1 MKNNIYII
9 ILLLNFF
16 LTSLNATGQEQF
28 NFSVTEIDIL
38 ENGNK
43 FIGSD
48 RGVITSND
56 GIEINADKFEYNKK
70 KNILKASG
78 NVKIID
84 ITNNYEIY
92 TQNVTYKKNNNLII
106 TNKQSKAID
115 LINGIEI
122 DAEIFRYNIKKNI
135 ITAENNAIIKDNI
148 KNYKISSNFI
158 SYLKNKKMIYTKG
171 KTFAEIF
178 SKYKLESKNVTLIID
193 SMELYSQEKTLITD
207 KFNLYELEKF
217 KYSINKEE
225 LKGEN
230 ILINTN
236 YNLPKNDKFYFKN
249 AIINLNKQEF
259 FGTNPKIKVHK
270 DIFDN
275 LDNDPRIL
283 GISASSNN
291 NVTVINKGVFTSCKQ
306 NANCTP
312 WSIKADEIIHDRNKK
327 EIIYN
332 NALLKI
338 YDFPILYFPKF
349 FHPDPT
355 VNRRSG
361 FLKPQINNSN
371 TLGNSFLIP
380 YYSVLDVNKDITFT
394 PSIFENNL
402 QMVQTEYREIN
413 KNSKFFSN
421 FGFVNN
427 YKSDLDTKKNSI
439 FNLFLD
445 YELDLKLEKFI
456 SSNFFVSVEKVTND
470 TFLKIFETHFQD
482 NKLKPSD
489 SNNLKSEI
497 KFLLDNENS
506 SFNTGIISYENL
518 QKNNNDRYEYVFP
531 YYNYTT
537 TLSEDLFKG
546 TLNFSSS
553 GNNFLS
559 NTNQLKSSVN
569 NNLTFKS
576 KEFMWLNGIKNSFE
590 INTKNLNSVGKNN
603 SEYKSSPQI
612 ELMSELN
619 FNMKYP
625 LLKINENNFNYLTPK
640 ILLKINPSDM
650 KNYSTLDRTIN
661 VNNIFDTNRLG
672 IDDTLE
678 TGKSLTLGLDFKKE
692 SQIDTNKFFEI
703 KLASVLRDKDE
714 IFIPENSTLNKK
726 NSNLF
731 GSISNNFSDFFNI
744 KYNFAIDKNLSNIE
758 YSDFS
763 TTFTV
768 NNFTTKFNFL
778 EKTGA
783 MGNSNFL
790 ENNTSFYLDENNYI
804 AFKTRRNRKLNL
816 TEYYDL
822 VYEYKND
829 CLTAGIKYK
838 KTYYEDRDL
847 KPSENLFLTISLIP
861 LTNYEQKIDR

>member
-1 MKNNIYII
+1 MKNSIYKI

-16 LTSLNATGQEQF
+16 LISLSATGQEQF

-38 ENGNK
+38 ENGNI
-43 FIGSD
+43 FIGKD

-56 GIEINADKFEYNKK
+56 GIEINADKFEYNKR

-84 ITNNYEIY
+84 MTNNYEIY
-92 TQNVTYKKNNNLII
+92 TQNITYKKNNNFII

-122 DAEIFRYNIKKNI
+122 DAEVFKYNLKENI
-135 ITAENNAIIKDNI
+135 ITAENDAIIKDNI

-158 SYLKNKKMIYTKG
+158 SYLKSKKEIYTKG

-178 SKYKLESKNVTLIID
+178 SKYKLESENVTLLID
-193 SMELYSQEKTLITD
+193 SMELYSQEKTRITD
-207 KFNLYELEKF
+207 KLNLYELEKF

-236 YNLPKNDKFYFKN
+236 YNLPRNDKFYFKN

-275 LDNDPRIL
+275 LDNDPRIV

-291 NVTVINKGVFTSCKQ
+291 NVTTVNKGIFTSCKQ
-306 NANCTP
+306 NENCTP
-312 WSIKADEIIHDRNKK
+312 WSIKADQIIHDKNKK

-355 VNRRSG
+355 INRRSG

-371 TLGNSFLIP
+371 ALGSSFSIP
-380 YYSVLDVNKDITFT
+380 YYSVLDENKDLTFT

-402 QMVQTEYREIN
+402 QMIQNEYREIN
-413 KNSKFFSN
+413 KNSKLNSN

-439 FNLFLD
+439 FNLFLE
-445 YELDLKLEKFI
+445 YELDLKLEKFN
-456 SSNFFVSVEKVTND
+456 SSNFFLSVEKVTND
-470 TFLKIFETHFQD
+470 TFLKIFDTHIQD

-489 SNNLKSEI
+489 HNNLKSEV
-497 KFLLDNENS
+497 KFLFDNANS
-506 SFNTGIISYENL
+506 SFSTGIVSYENL
-518 QKNNNDRYEYVFP
+518 QKRNNDRYEYVFP
-531 YYNYTT
+531 YYNYGT
-537 TLSEDLFKG
+537 TLSEDLFSG

-569 NNLTFKS
+569 NNLTFNS
-576 KEFMWLNGIKNSFE
+576 KEFTWLNGVKNSFE
-590 INTKNLNSVGKNN
+590 INTKNLNSIGKNN

-619 FNMKYP
+619 FNIKYP
-625 LLKINENNFNYLTPK
+625 LMKMNENNFNYLTPK
-640 ILLKINPSDM
+640 VLLKVNPSDM
-650 KNYSTLDRTIN
+650 KNYSSLDRTIN
-661 VNNIFDTNRLG
+661 VNNIFNSNRLG
-672 IDDTLE
+672 VDDTLE
-678 TGKSLTLGLDFKKE
+678 TGRSLTLGLDFKKE
-692 SQIDTNKFFEI
+692 SLSDSNKFFEI
-703 KLASVLRDKDE
+703 KLASVLRDKEE
-714 IFIPENSTLNKK
+714 IFIPKNSTINKK

-731 GSISNNFSDFFNI
+731 GSVSNNFSDFFNV
-744 KYNFAIDKNLSNIE
+744 KYNFAIDKNLNNIE
-758 YSDFS
+758 YNDLN
-763 TTFTV
+763 TTFTLD
-768 NNFTTKFNFL
+768 NFTTEFSFL
-778 EKTGA
+778 EENGA
-783 MGNSNFL
+783 MGDSNFL
-790 ENNTSFYLDENNYI
+790 ENNTSFNLNDNNYI
-804 AFKTRRNRKLNL
+804 TFKTRRNRKLNL

-847 KPSENLFLTISLIP
+847 KPSENLFFTISLIP

>member
-1 MKNNIYII
+1 MKNNIYKI
-9 ILLLNFF
+9 ILLLIFF

-338 YDFPILYFPKF
+338 YDFPVLYFPKF

-355 VNRRSG
+355 INRRSG

-371 TLGNSFLIP
+371 TLGSSFLIP
-380 YYSVLDVNKDITFT
+380 YYSVLDENKDLTFT

-402 QMVQTEYREIN
+402 QMFQTEYREIN
-413 KNSKFFSN
+413 KNSKFLSN